1 MRTHQELDDRSLALH
16 RLIAD
21 KIRHDPALFDKA
33 RATLDHWRQR
43 VSIRA
48 QPCLDEWAQLMD
60 QGMDACLA
68 VAVENSEHATA
79 APVVAVFR
87 PAEQPGPFCFLE
99 GLAQRHR
106 PCCALSWST

>member
-43 VSIRA
+43 VSIRT
-48 QPCLDEWAQLMD
+48 QPCLDEWAHLMD
-60 QGMDACLA
+60 QGIDACLA
-68 VAVENSEHATA
+68 VAVEDSERATA
-79 APVVAVFR
+79 LR
-87 PAEQPGPFCFLE
+87 QSSPFSGLLSNQDRFAFLKAWPK
-99 GLAQRHR
+99 GIDHAAH
-106 PCCALSWST
+106 